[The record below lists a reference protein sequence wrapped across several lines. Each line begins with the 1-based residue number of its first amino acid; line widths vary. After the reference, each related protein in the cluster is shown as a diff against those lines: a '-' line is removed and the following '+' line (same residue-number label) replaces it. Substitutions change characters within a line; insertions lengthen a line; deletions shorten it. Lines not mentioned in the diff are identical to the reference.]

1 MNVKIYTDVACP
13 FCYIGKKNFEKALA
27 EYDADEKINVEYA
40 SYELDNQAP
49 KVPEKNMYEVLA
61 EKHDKPEAEIKEMVA
76 AIVAEGEIAGIEFNM
91 DKVIPANTRDA
102 HRLLKLSYELGLG
115 EEVLE
120 SLHQAYFIE
129 GKNVSDKDVLLE
141 VAAAHKMPEMP
152 VRQVL
157 EDPSMFLEDVIADFN
172 LAKVNGVRTIPHY
185 VFDDQFAIKGAREP
199 RHYTIALNKTFQVKK
214 EGNKKQL

>member
-1 MNVKIYTDVACP
+1 MNVKIYTDISCP

-27 EYDADEKINVEYA
+27 EFDKNINVNIEYA

-61 EKHDKPEAEIKEMVA
+61 EKHGKPMEEITEMVDH
-76 AIVAEGEIAGIEFNM
+76 IVEQGKIAGIEFNM

-102 HRLLKLSYELGLG
+102 HRLLKLAYEFGLG

-120 SLHQAYFIE
+120 SLHLAYFID

-141 VAAAHKMPEMP
+141 IAKANRMPEVP
-152 VRQVL
+152 AL
-157 EDPSMFLEDVIADFN
+157 EVINDPSLFLENVIGDFN
-172 LAKVNGVRTIPHY
+172 MAKVNKVRTLPYYI
-185 VFDDQFAIKGAREP
+185 FDDKFAISGAREP
-199 RHYTIALNKTFQVKK
+199 RHYTIALNKTL
-214 EGNKKQL
+214 KQ